1 MAYSLFSLVH
11 PGNCTP
17 SSDYFVMIFR
27 LRCFISEENRR
38 KGRIAQR
45 HALLFFCHT
54 ILDTS
59 NMSNDI
65 TESTVNEEI
74 RRVDSFEIEKP
85 FISDNESED
94 GKKDSSTVTV
104 SSQALADYDARFLT
118 LKQVETQ
125 SLCERSSAS
134 HSSRTLQVP
143 EFCRF
148 RTQCIM

>member
-1 MAYSLFSLVH
+1 MKK
-11 PGNCTP
+11 
-17 SSDYFVMIFR
+17 
-27 LRCFISEENRR
+27 R

-104 SSQALADYDARFLT
+104 SSLSYP
-118 LKQVETQ
+118 ET
-125 SLCERSSAS
+125 SGNTIPL
-134 HSSRTLQVP
+134 
-143 EFCRF
+143 
-148 RTQCIM
+148 